1 MGFRVCPGAAPIS
14 GIVHAWSNGD
24 VPLERS
30 GHEREFDGVFDDVRE
45 ERVISVRRAGARRLE
60 PVLTPQ
66 QWHTFHAEGPAP
78 DHAGFHVL
86 EHLDEARLP
95 PDEELP
101 HGQFIRAEWL
111 TYVFEGSVS
120 YEDERGRRGVLRAGE
135 FQRASSAFDR
145 RQRESNVSRTEWA
158 HFFQF
163 GLHPSATPS
172 PGHQECRFSVAD
184 RRDVL
189 CLVASPDATNGVL
202 RLDQDVRLYSSCLDP
217 GHHLVHELAP
227 GRVAWVHVV
236 RGGARVMEEDLLAGD
251 GAGVTGERVVSLT
264 ADGETEVLLFDVS
277 EHHAGGNGVVA

>member
-1 MGFRVCPGAAPIS
+1 MK
-14 GIVHAWSNGD
+14 

-30 GHEREFDGVFDDVRE
+30 DEREFDGVSDDVWE
-45 ERVISVRRAGARRLE
+45 ERVISVRRAGDRRLE
-60 PVLTPQ
+60 PMATPQ
-66 QWHTFHAEGPAP
+66 QWHTFHAGGPAP
-78 DHAGFHVL
+78 DPGAGFHVL

-111 TYVFEGSVS
+111 TYVFEGSLS
-120 YEDERGRRGVLRAGE
+120 YEDERGHRGVLRAGE

-163 GLHPSATPS
+163 GFHPSATPS
-172 PGHQECRFSVAD
+172 PGHQACRFSVAD

-189 CLVASPDATNGVL
+189 CLVASPQGGDGVL
-202 RLDQDVRLYSSCLDP
+202 RLDQDVKLYSSCLDP

-236 RGGARVMEEDLLAGD
+236 RGGARVMEEDLTAGD
-251 GAGVTGERVVSLT
+251 GAAVTGERFVSLT
-264 ADGETEVLLFDVS
+264 ADGEAEVLVFDVS
-277 EHHAGGNGVVA
+277 EHPPSRTLLAREVK